1 MNTLNEPTRQL
12 FHFIIFAIMKTE
24 ANKNIRAARPEDFK
38 QVAPLIVQAMEDLAC
53 VFANADNI
61 EDSFPLFEHFF
72 QQTANQ
78 YSFEHTLVYDE
89 KGEVMGSITF
99 YDGQLLPR
107 YRKPFLEYIAEEYN
121 VKNLVIEDETIPEE
135 IYIDTVSVSPKYQ
148 GRGIGKKLIAA
159 AILKSKAE
167 NHKKIGLLVDFKNP
181 GAKKL
186 YSALGFESVGK
197 KQLGDNVYEHLQL
210 EL

>member
-1 MNTLNEPTRQL
+1 MD
-12 FHFIIFAIMKTE
+12 
-24 ANKNIRAARPEDFK
+24 KNIRKAKPEDFK

-53 VFANADNI
+53 AFSNANTI
-61 EDSFPLFEHFF
+61 ENSYPLFEHFF
-72 QQTANQ
+72 QETANQ

-89 KGEVMGSITF
+89 KGVIMGSITF
-99 YDGQLLPR
+99 YDGQFLSK
-107 YRKPFLEYIAEEYN
+107 YRKPFMDYIAEKYS
-121 VKNLVIEDETIPEE
+121 VKDLVIEDETVPDEV
-135 IYIDTVSVSPKYQ
+135 YIDTVSVSPKYQ

-159 AILKSKAE
+159 AIAQSKVE
-167 NHKKIGLLVDFKNP
+167 NHKRIGLLVDFKNP
-181 GAKKL
+181 SAKKL